1 MRLGRFRLGL
11 AGFVALGVLVAA
23 SPALAEPKAV
33 LEGVDDEDLRGRIE
47 RAVGVTENPPE
58 TRFQAR
64 RRAQEAAED
73 AIAALRSEGYYA
85 YTVEPDITDD
95 EPPQAVL
102 RINTGPRFTIANPS
116 VNYTGAA
123 PGAEAIEAVR
133 AALDLDPGE
142 PGRAAEVIAAEGRA
156 VAALSARG
164 YADARAAERQ
174 VVVDHAD
181 QTLRPAYNIDAGGL
195 VRMDGIRVTT
205 DGRTN
210 PRWVERLAPWREGEV
225 YDPEDVAELERR
237 LLDTGVYDSV
247 TVALAPREQTT
258 PDGHRPVVVSLSDRP
273 KSTLEAGASY
283 STSEGAGLD
292 LIWNR
297 YNRLGRADTLTLEAH
312 LAEIQQRAVARISL
326 PHWRRPAQTLIAGVE
341 VLRDFTD
348 AFDREALILR
358 ADLRYRF
365 AKTSFYSYGLMADYG
380 RSAELFLDPNTL
392 MPEKL
397 KRDLTILSAPI
408 SLSLDYSDDP
418 LDPKRGWRV
427 SSEVQPAYS
436 MGDES
441 LWFIRAQAQGSIYLP
456 LDSGGRTVVA
466 GRLRIGSI
474 WNGRV
479 PEVPPAYRF
488 YAGGGGSVRGF
499 EYQGIGPRVP
509 TTEVPRGGVS
519 LVETS
524 IELRRELFGNWGA
537 AVFLDAGSVGTDP
550 APDFS
555 IVQSAIGAGVRYKL
569 PFGPIRADVAFPLDR
584 EAGQASFQ
592 VYVSLGQAF

>member
-1 MRLGRFRLGL
+1 MRLGRFRYGL
-11 AGFVALGVLVAA
+11 AAFVAFGVLAA
-23 SPALAEPKAV
+23 AVPALAEPKAV
-33 LEGVDDEDLRGRIE
+33 LEGVEDADLRARIE
-47 RAVGVTENPPE
+47 RAVGVIEAPPE

-64 RRAQEAAED
+64 RRAEEAAED

-85 YTVEPDITDD
+85 YTVEPDVSDD
-95 EPPQAVL
+95 EPPQAVV
-102 RINTGPRFTIANPS
+102 RITPGPRFLISSPT
-116 VNYTGAA
+116 VNFAGAA
-123 PGAEAIEAVR
+123 PGTDAIEAAR
-133 AALDLDPGE
+133 QALQLTPGQ
-142 PGRAAEVIAAEGRA
+142 PGRAADVIAAEGRA

-181 QTLRPAYNIDAGGL
+181 QTVRPSYNIDAGAL
-195 VRMDGIRVTT
+195 VRMDGLRVTT
-205 DGRTN
+205 EGRTN
-210 PRWVERLAPWREGEV
+210 PAWVARLAPWRNGEV

-247 TVALAPREQTT
+247 TVALSPREQTT
-258 PDGHRPVVVSLSDRP
+258 AEGLRPVVISLADRP
-273 KSTLEAGASY
+273 RSTLEAGASY

-292 LIWNR
+292 LIWNH
-297 YNRLGRADTLTLEAH
+297 YNRLGRADTISFEAH
-312 LAEIQQRAVARISL
+312 LAEIQSRAVARISL
-326 PHWRRPAQTLIAGVE
+326 PHWRQPAQTLTAGVE
-341 VLRDFTD
+341 LLRDRTD
-348 AFDREALILR
+348 AYDRDALLLR
-358 ADLRYRF
+358 ADIRRRIG
-365 AKTSFYSYGLMADYG
+365 KTSFYGVGAVIDVG
-380 RSAELFLDPNTL
+380 QTAELVIDPNTQ

-397 KRDLTILSAPI
+397 RRNLAIVSVPLN
-408 SLSLDYSDDP
+408 LSLDFSDDP

-456 LDSGGRTVVA
+456 LDSTGRTVAA

-488 YAGGGGSVRGF
+488 FSGGGGSVRGF

-524 IELRRELFGNWGA
+524 IELRRELFGDWGA
-537 AVFLDAGSVGTDP
+537 AVFVDAGSVGTDP

-555 IVQSAIGAGVRYKL
+555 IVQVAVGAGVRYRL
-569 PFGPIRADVAFPLDR
+569 PFGPIRADIAFPLDR
-584 EAGQASFQ
+584 ERGQASFQ